1 MLEKGCANL
10 IRHIE
15 NTRKFGIP
23 VVVAVNRF
31 SKDTDAELNLVID
44 IARKNGAF
52 DAVICEHHAKGGA
65 GAVDLANAV
74 LRASESERNFKFLYD
89 LSLSIE
95 DKIRTIAREIYR
107 AKDIEISKQAQERI
121 DLFKQQVGEVNKKAV
136 LMSIQRDVNF
146 F

>member
-95 DKIRTIAREIYR
+95 DKTRTIAREIYR

-121 DLFKQQVGEVNKKAV
+121 DLFKQQV
-136 LMSIQRDVNF
+136 S
-146 F
+146 